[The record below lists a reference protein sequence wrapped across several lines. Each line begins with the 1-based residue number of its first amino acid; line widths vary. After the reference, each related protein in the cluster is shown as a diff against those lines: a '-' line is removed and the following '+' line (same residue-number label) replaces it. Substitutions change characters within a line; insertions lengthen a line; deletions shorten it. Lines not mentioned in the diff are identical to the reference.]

1 MVFHLALKAVK
12 EWYFVTKHMLRC
24 YSWVRHCSEVISE
37 GLDSHG
43 RSTSGRRAGRCC
55 ASQRWWCGK
64 AGSYLME
71 FEFNRVQTH
80 PCFWKLQNDDC
91 GFKSNF
97 WIFLDGV
104 YHIWSSHGGLRLW
117 IYFTP
122 NRHWGPVR
130 RIDLHPDSKTQN
142 MTVMTWG
149 VTRSKTQNMVFWLV
163 VSNMAFTLW

>member
-71 FEFNRVQTH
+71 SSSTEFKRIPVFGSSKMMIVVSN
-80 PCFWKLQNDDC
+80 PISGYFWMVYTMSEKVMGGH
-91 GFKSNF
+91 GF
-97 WIFLDGV
+97 G
-104 YHIWSSHGGLRLW
+104 
-117 IYFTP
+117 FTSP
-122 NRHWGPVR
+122 NWHWGPVR

-142 MTVMTWG
+142 MTWG